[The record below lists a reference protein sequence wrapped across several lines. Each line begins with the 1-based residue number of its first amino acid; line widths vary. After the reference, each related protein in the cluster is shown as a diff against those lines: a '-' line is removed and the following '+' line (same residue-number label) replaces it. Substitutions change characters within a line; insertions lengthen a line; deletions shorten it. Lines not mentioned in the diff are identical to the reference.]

1 MLFRSMGFNGR
12 FGGGWVSM
20 GRFSGGLDYSSF
32 GWVSM
37 VASLLLIVE
46 GVFFFFNFF
55 YKNFF
60 RLF

>member
-1 MLFRSMGFNGR
+1 
-12 FGGGWVSM
+12 M

-37 VASLLLIVE
+37 VAGLLLIVE